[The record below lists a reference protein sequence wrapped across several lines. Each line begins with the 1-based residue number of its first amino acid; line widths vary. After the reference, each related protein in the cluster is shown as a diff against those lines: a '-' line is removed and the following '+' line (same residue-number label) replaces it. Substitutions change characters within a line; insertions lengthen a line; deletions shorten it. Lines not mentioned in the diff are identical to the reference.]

1 VTRESLRSLIEEVSR
16 RALRSGALE
25 PIGTRSTF
33 LDDGGVRFVVRVVE
47 RIERKKASQEA
58 QEKSGRN
65 PFLPHEE
72 ELFVADIS
80 ETHVAVLNKFNVLSN
95 HLLVIT
101 RAFEEQESLLTPEDF
116 EAMWTVLEDFD
127 SLFFYNAG
135 ASAGAS
141 QRHKH
146 LQFVPVPLGEG
157 PGRCPME
164 ALLTR
169 AGKPL
174 PFSCHFEGSP
184 PARDR
189 YLDALAAVGRAND
202 PRAYNLVA
210 TRDWMLL
217 VPRRQGSF
225 ESISVNGLGFA
236 GAFLVKDE
244 EELGRLRLA
253 GPMKVLREVSLR

>member
-1 VTRESLRSLIEEVSR
+1 MRAGALLSRVEEVSR

-25 PIGTRSTF
+25 PIATRSTF
-33 LDDGGVRFVVRVVE
+33 LEDSGVRFVVRIVE
-47 RIERKKASQEA
+47 RIEKKWASLDDQ
-58 QEKSGRN
+58 QKSGRN
-65 PFLPHEE
+65 PFLPYER
-72 ELFVADIS
+72 ELFVADVS
-80 ETHVAVLNKFNVLSN
+80 ETHVAVLNKFNVMEN

-101 RAFEEQESLLTPEDF
+101 RAFEEQESLLTREDF
-116 EAMWTVLEDFD
+116 EAMRIVLDGFD

-146 LQFVPVPLGEG
+146 LQFVPVPIGEG

-164 ALLTR
+164 VLLARGRKALPFP
-169 AGKPL
+169 GHFEPL
-174 PFSCHFEGSP
+174 P
-184 PARDR
+184 PAHDR
-189 YLDALAAVGRAND
+189 YLASLASLGRPND
-202 PRAYNLVA
+202 PRDYNLLA

-236 GAFLVKDE
+236 GAFLVKDD
-244 EELGRLRLA
+244 EELDRLRLV
-253 GPMKVLREVSLR
+253 GPMNLLRQVSLR